1 VWPLADQDPDDTEVL
16 PTQHTATVGPVGE
29 WQREQLP
36 EGTLIGPYRV
46 RARIAG
52 GGGGTVYAAERADAP
67 EHHVAIKV
75 LLREKAASPMALI
88 RFQREA
94 EVVGLIH
101 HPNIVPVLDSG
112 SLPDGRP
119 YIVMELV
126 STGTLKSLLERRGR
140 LAPVE
145 MMEILEPICSALSA
159 AHAAG
164 VIHRDLKASN
174 ISVGHPSGDAPG
186 PPIVRLLD
194 FGIAKLV
201 EADPSMPGLTAKG
214 ARLGTPYAMAPEQI
228 RGDAVD
234 QRADIYSLG
243 VLMFHMLTGSYP
255 FSGASPQEIENLH
268 LAAAPPRPGQFAPVP
283 PALESAVLRCM
294 EKNPA
299 ARFPAVGD
307 LLAEVRVAVAGTGAA
322 APAAEVREAVA
333 ILVELRPGTEI
344 DDVAIAALDDAEQTL
359 RDGGFQLLLQTS
371 TAVLG
376 ARALPPGAAA
386 QTEGRQRAL
395 DLARSLAGRQTPARV
410 CLHAAGALASGE
422 QLTGGAI
429 ADVASWPLTTTIGGV
444 EVSEAATRDLA

>member
-1 VWPLADQDPDDTEVL
+1 LADQDSDDTEVL
-16 PTQHTATVGPVGE
+16 PSQDTATVGPVGE
-29 WQREQLP
+29 WLREQLP

-67 EHHVAIKV
+67 EHKVAIKV

-126 STGTLKSLLERRGR
+126 STATLKSLLERRGR

-159 AHAAG
+159 AHTAG

-174 ISVGHPSGDAPG
+174 ISVGHPLGDAG

-201 EADPSMPGLTAKG
+201 EADPTMPGLTAKG

-228 RGDAVD
+228 RGDAID

-268 LAAAPPRPGQFAPVP
+268 LAAAPPRPGQFAAVP
-283 PALESAVLRCM
+283 PALEAAVLRCM
-294 EKNPA
+294 EKHPA
-299 ARFPAVGD
+299 ARFSAVDD

-322 APAAEVREAVA
+322 APAADVREAVA
-333 ILVELRPGTEI
+333 ILVELRPGSEM
-344 DDVAIAALDDAEQTL
+344 DDAALAALDDAEQTL

-376 ARALPPGAAA
+376 ARPLPPGAAA
-386 QTEGRQRAL
+386 RTELRQQAL

-422 QLTGGAI
+422 RLTGGAI
-429 ADVASWPLTTTIGGV
+429 ADVASWPLTTTADGI
-444 EVSEAATRDLA
+444 EVSEAATRDLS

>member
-1 VWPLADQDPDDTEVL
+1 LADQDLDDTEEL
-16 PTQHTATVGPVGE
+16 PSQHTAGLATEGQ

-36 EGTLIGPYRV
+36 DGTTLGCYRV
-46 RARIAG
+46 RARIGG
-52 GGGGTVYAAERADAP
+52 GGGGTVYAAERTDAP
-67 EHHVAIKV
+67 EHQVAIKV
-75 LLREKAASPMALI
+75 LLREKAASPLALI

-101 HPNIVPVLDSG
+101 HPNIVPVLDSS

-126 STGTLKSLLERRGR
+126 STETLKSVLERRGR
-140 LAPVE
+140 LGPFE

-186 PPIVRLLD
+186 SPMVRLLD

-268 LAAAPPRPGQFAPVP
+268 LTAAPPRPGQFAPVP
-283 PALESAVLRCM
+283 PALEAAVLRCL
-294 EKNPA
+294 EKDPA
-299 ARFPAVGD
+299 FRFPTVGD
-307 LLAEVRVAVAGTGAA
+307 LLAEVRAAVAGTAA
-322 APAAEVREAVA
+322 AVATAEVREAVA
-333 ILVELRPGTEI
+333 ILIELRPGTEM
-344 DDVAIAALDDAEQTL
+344 DDAAIAALDHAEQTL
-359 RDGGFQLLLQTS
+359 RDRGYQLLLQTS
-371 TAVLG
+371 TAALG
-376 ARALPPGAAA
+376 VRALPREAAA
-386 QTEGRQRAL
+386 RTEARRQAL
-395 DLARSLAGRQTPARV
+395 ELARSLAGQQPPTRV
-410 CLHAAGALASGE
+410 CLHAGAALASGD

-429 ADVASWPLTTTIGGV
+429 TDVASWPLTSTVGGV
-444 EVSEAATRDLA
+444 EISEAAKRDLT

>member
-1 VWPLADQDPDDTEVL
+1 
-16 PTQHTATVGPVGE
+16 
-29 WQREQLP
+29 
-36 EGTLIGPYRV
+36 
-46 RARIAG
+46 
-52 GGGGTVYAAERADAP
+52 
-67 EHHVAIKV
+67 
-75 LLREKAASPMALI
+75 
-88 RFQREA
+88 
-94 EVVGLIH
+94 
-101 HPNIVPVLDSG
+101 
-112 SLPDGRP
+112 
-119 YIVMELV
+119 MELV

-201 EADPSMPGLTAKG
+201 EADPSTPGLTAKG

-255 FSGASPQEIENLH
+255 FSGSSPQEIENLH
-268 LAAAPPRPGQFAPVP
+268 LTAAPPRPGQFAPVP
-283 PALESAVLRCM
+283 PSLEAAVLRCM
-294 EKNPA
+294 EKHPA

-307 LLAEVRVAVAGTGAA
+307 LLTEVRAAVAGTGTA
-322 APAAEVREAVA
+322 APGADVREAVA
-333 ILVELRPGTEI
+333 ILVELRRGTEM
-344 DDVAIAALDDAEQTL
+344 DDAAITALDDAEQAL
-359 RDGGFQLLLQTS
+359 REGGFQLLLQTS

-376 ARALPPGAAA
+376 ARPLPSEASAR
-386 QTEGRQRAL
+386 TEARRRAL
-395 DLARSLAGRQTPARV
+395 ELARSLAERQTPARV
-410 CLHAAGALASGE
+410 CLHAADALASGE

-429 ADVASWPLTTTIGGV
+429 ADVASWPLTTTADGV
-444 EVSEAATRDLA
+444 EVSEAATRDLS

>member
-1 VWPLADQDPDDTEVL
+1 VWPLADQDPDDTEEL
-16 PTQHTATVGPVGE
+16 PSGHATASGLPPE

-36 EGTLIGPYRV
+36 EGTRLGRYRV
-46 RARIAG
+46 RARIAA
-52 GGGGTVYAAERADAP
+52 GGGGTVYTAECADAP
-67 EHHVAIKV
+67 ERKVAIKV
-75 LLREKAASPMALI
+75 LLREKAASPMALM

-126 STGTLKSLLERRGR
+126 SIETLKSLLEQRGR
-140 LAPVE
+140 LSPVE
-145 MMEILEPICSALSA
+145 MLEVLEPIGSALAA

-174 ISVGHPSGDAPG
+174 ISVGQAPG
-186 PPIVRLLD
+186 GGGRLVIRLLD

-268 LAAAPPRPGQFAPVP
+268 LAAAPPRPGQLAPVP
-283 PALESAVLRCM
+283 PMLEVAVLRCM
-294 EKNPA
+294 EKQPA
-299 ARFPAVGD
+299 ARFPSIDA
-307 LLAEVRVAVAGTGAA
+307 LLADVRAAVTGAG
-322 APAAEVREAVA
+322 PGDAAEARDAVA
-333 ILVELRPGTEI
+333 ILVELRPGTAM
-344 DDVAIAALDDAEQTL
+344 DDAALAALDQAEQAL
-359 RDGGFQLLLQTS
+359 GDEGFQLLLQTG
-371 TAVLG
+371 TTVLG
-376 ARALPPGAAA
+376 ARALPQAPAGA
-386 QTEGRQRAL
+386 TEVRRQAL
-395 DLARSLAGRQTPARV
+395 QLARSLAGQTSTWARV
-410 CLHAAGALASGE
+410 CLHVGSALASGAL
-422 QLTGGAI
+422 LTGGAI
-429 ADVASWPLTTTIGGV
+429 ADVGHWPLTTTIDGIEASG
-444 EVSEAATRDLA
+444 AATRDLI